1 MNKAKYYL
9 GVDIGGTAVKIGL
22 VEKNGNVICETTYP
36 DDFDQ
41 YMTPI
46 LETVLKSMDLFLK
59 EKEVEAKDLYGVG
72 VSATGQI
79 DERKG
84 MVIGAV
90 DHIRNW
96 NGSQIK
102 ARIQERYQLPVTVIN
117 DANCAALGEFYVGAA
132 RGVPNVIVVT
142 IGTGIGGGIIVN
154 SQLLM
159 GAQGLSGEIG
169 SMILN
174 YDYEGAKAGNP
185 ANCYEEYA
193 ATTALVRM
201 VRDSI
206 LKGEIKG
213 LDEAGLNGRV
223 IFENVKNGNIKLQ
236 EIVDKWIC
244 NVAAG
249 LVSLVYIFNPDL
261 ILLGG
266 GVSAQKE
273 LFVNKVREKVLSQV
287 MPAYRDKLRLEAAT
301 LGNQA
306 GLVGAVYYCMNHLV
320 EGKSK

>member
-1 MNKAKYYL
+1 MNKTKYYL

-22 VEKNGNVICETTYP
+22 VEENGNVICESIYP

-41 YMTPI
+41 YTTPI
-46 LETVLKSMDLFLK
+46 LETVIKSMELFLVEHK
-59 EKEVEAKDLYGVG
+59 VEAKDLSGIG

-79 DERKG
+79 DEQRG

-90 DHIRNW
+90 DHIQNW

-102 ARIQERYQLPVTVIN
+102 AKIQERYQLPVTVVN

-142 IGTGIGGGIIVN
+142 VGTGIGGGIIVN

-169 SMILN
+169 NMILN
-174 YDYEGAKAGNP
+174 NEGSKSGNP
-185 ANCYEEYA
+185 AIFYEEYA
-193 ATTALVRM
+193 STTALVRK
-201 VRDSI
+201 VRESI
-206 LKGEIKG
+206 LKGEIEG
-213 LDEAGLNGRV
+213 LDEAGLNGRI
-223 IFENVKNGNIKLQ
+223 IFEHLKNGNFKLQ
-236 EIVDKWIC
+236 EIVEEWIG
-244 NVAAG
+244 NVASG
-249 LVSLVYIFNPDL
+249 LVSLIHIFNPDL

-266 GVSAQKE
+266 GISAQKE
-273 LFVNKVREKVLSQV
+273 LFVDKVKEKVRSQV
-287 MPAYRDKLRLEAAT
+287 MPAYRDRLRMEPAA

-306 GLVGAVYYCMNHLV
+306 GLVGAVYYCMNHL
-320 EGKSK
+320 EQEKGKRT